1 MRNIAAESADVFSP
15 RTPVTG
21 AQQPSQLVGYAT
33 AVPAAFVYSD
43 QGRKLGRVLAGQTDV
58 QRQIQ
63 DFERQFRRK
72 LSAQEREDLARV
84 LRMGASQYAAE
95 EKPFFATTKEYFK

>member
-1 MRNIAAESADVFSP
+1 
-15 RTPVTG
+15 
-21 AQQPSQLVGYAT
+21 
-33 AVPAAFVYSD
+33 
-43 QGRKLGRVLAGQTDV
+43 VLAGQTDV